1 MGAETLDDALT
12 AAPAPT
18 RSAAARPAVP
28 TAPPLE
34 RRTPTSARDTAQPPG
49 ADPVPA
55 APPGPADATDATD
68 ATGATDGAGPV
79 PPARRRLRVR
89 VAVLVAAALAG
100 GTVGWT
106 GVGSWRASDVRA
118 PTQAR
123 QGTAVVTFSFAT
135 SAQGE
140 GLRADLDVRVRNTDT
155 EPMDVLGAQG
165 SFRAAQVT
173 SIDGLPRTVP
183 PGDSTTLKLHVVAL
197 CSSPQPL
204 VLPGLSVRGP
214 DGVRRELPVQGGS
227 AALTDVC
234 QTGPSPLLEVVST
247 RLDGAR
253 LALTLRAGSGRSTR
267 VLSLRA
273 GGVLLSGSPLPAGID
288 GQGRTV
294 WLDPPSSC
302 SPTWV
307 SADLPDTLDTDV
319 DVGGPAGV
327 RLRVGP
333 ALPAWLLERGCRA
346 GAP

>member
-1 MGAETLDDALT
+1 
-12 AAPAPT
+12 
-18 RSAAARPAVP
+18 
-28 TAPPLE
+28 
-34 RRTPTSARDTAQPPG
+34 
-49 ADPVPA
+49 
-55 APPGPADATDATD
+55 
-68 ATGATDGAGPV
+68 
-79 PPARRRLRVR
+79 
-89 VAVLVAAALAG
+89 
-100 GTVGWT
+100 
-106 GVGSWRASDVRA
+106 VRA

-140 GLRADLDVRVRNTDT
+140 GLRADLDVRVRNTST

-173 SIDGLPRTVP
+173 GIDALPRTVP
-183 PGDSTTLKLHVVAL
+183 PGDVTILKVHVVAL

-204 VLPGLSVRGP
+204 TLPGLSVRGP

-234 QTGPSPLLEVVST
+234 QTGPSPLLEVVTT
-247 RLDGAR
+247 RADGDR

-267 VLSLRA
+267 VLALRA
-273 GGVLLSGSPLPAGID
+273 GGVLLSGTPLPAGID

-294 WLDPPSSC
+294 WLDPPTAC

-319 DVGGPAGV
+319 DVGGPATV

-333 ALPAWLLERGCRA
+333 ALPAWLLERACRA
-346 GAP
+346 GAR